1 MYALVQIL
9 GKQYK
14 AEAGSR
20 LKIDR
25 LAKALGEEVRFDDVL
40 LTSDA
45 GQVTIGSPFVPG
57 VTVKAVVEGHE
68 LAKKVVVF
76 KFKRRKGYRN
86 KRGHRQKYTVVR
98 VEGIEGAR
106 AG

>member
-14 AEAGSR
+14 AEAGAR

-25 LAKALGEEVRFDDVL
+25 LAQAQGEEVRFDNVL

-45 GQVTIGSPFVPG
+45 GKVTIGSPFVSG
-57 VTVKAVVEGHE
+57 VAVKAVVESHE

-76 KFKRRKGYRN
+76 KFKRRKDYRK
-86 KRGHRQKYTVVR
+86 KRGHRQQYTVVR
-98 VEGIEGAR
+98 VESIEGAR

>member
-20 LKIDR
+20 LRIDR
-25 LAKALGEEVRFDDVL
+25 LDKAQGEEVRFDSVL
-40 LTSDA
+40 LTSD
-45 GQVTIGSPFVPG
+45 GDKVTVGTPYVPG
-57 VTVKAVVEGHE
+57 VAVKAVVEGHE
-68 LAKKVVVF
+68 RGKKVLVV
-76 KFKRRKGYRN
+76 KFKRRKDYH
-86 KRGHRQKYTVVR
+86 KRVGHRQRYTVVR
-98 VEGIEGAR
+98 VAAIEGAQ

>member
-25 LAKALGEEVRFDDVL
+25 LAQAQGEAVRFDDVL

-45 GQVTIGSPFVPG
+45 GKVTIGSPFVPG
-57 VTVKAVVEGHE
+57 VAVKAVVESHE
-68 LAKKVVVF
+68 RAKKVVVF
-76 KFKRRKGYRN
+76 KFKRRKDYR
-86 KRGHRQKYTVVR
+86 KKQGHRQQYTVVR
-98 VEGIEGAR
+98 VESIEGAR

>member
-1 MYALVQIL
+1 MYALVEIS

-20 LKIDR
+20 LRIDR
-25 LAKALGEEVRFDDVL
+25 LQKAQGEEMRFESVL

-45 GQVTIGSPFVPG
+45 GKVSVGAPYVPG
-57 VTVKAVVEGHE
+57 VAVKVVVEGHE
-68 LAKKVVVF
+68 KGKKVLIV
-76 KFKRRKGYRN
+76 KFKRRKDYHL
-86 KRGHRQKYTVVR
+86 KRGHRQQYTVVR
-98 VEGIEGAR
+98 VEAIEGAQ